1 MGIKHGEFDMDSTRK
16 ADWMIPAGL
25 IALSV
30 IPAFAGFAR
39 IHQIVEGIRTEDSAR
54 FLASPWSVTLHI
66 VGATLFCV
74 LGAFQFAPGLRR
86 RHLQWHRIAGRL
98 LLPCGFAASLSGLWM
113 TQFYPPFG
121 FDGPALY
128 WLRLAVGLLM
138 TLFLWLSIRAIL
150 RMDVPGH
157 RAWMIRAYALG
168 IGAGTQVITH
178 IPWFLLPD
186 LQSEFFRTLCMGAG
200 WGINA
205 IVAEFA
211 IGWAPRRFP
220 AGILAASDERHP
232 NANGGAR
239 ASKQ

>member
-1 MGIKHGEFDMDSTRK
+1 MSSTRK

-25 IALSV
+25 VAFSV
-30 IPAFAGFAR
+30 IPAIAGFAR
-39 IHQIVEGIRTEDSAR
+39 LHQIVEGTRTEDTAR
-54 FLASPWSVTLHI
+54 FLASPWPVTLHI

-74 LGAFQFAPGLRR
+74 LGALQFAPGLRK
-86 RHLQWHRIAGRL
+86 RHLQWHRMAGRL
-98 LLPCGFAASLSGLWM
+98 LVPCGFAASLSGLWM

-186 LQSEFFRTLCMGAG
+186 LQSELFRTLCMGAG
-200 WGINA
+200 WGINMIA
-205 IVAEFA
+205 AEFA
-211 IGWAPRRFP
+211 IGWVPRKFL
-220 AGILAASDERHP
+220 AGIPAASDERHP
-232 NANGGAR
+232 NANEGAR